1 MKLFK
6 RIIKYLLILIGGAG
20 LAIVIAINV
29 SPRPFVFF
37 LNHAAKD
44 EAAIRPRA
52 YQSYRDQ
59 ISIKKDVRYSSQSA
73 KNTMDIFYKKD
84 NRTKPTIIWAH
95 GGAFVAGDKSG
106 TTYWATKMAANGYNV
121 VSINYPLAPD
131 RQYPTQV
138 NQMREAIQF
147 VHRNYAKQLNVQK
160 VVVGGDSAGAHIA
173 SQVIAAQYNHQL
185 ATAIN
190 YHHLRDV
197 KIVGG
202 LLYCGPYDIKQMV
215 NKKHVDTM
223 TKLFVNQVG
232 WAYLGDKDWKN
243 SAKGRLVSTVS
254 YVNKQF
260 PPIFITDGNNGSFEA
275 QGKEL
280 YHKLR
285 EEGVATQAL
294 FFGKE
299 RKVNHEYQFD
309 LDSRAGKECFE
320 DTQDFL
326 KNLD

>member
-1 MKLFK
+1 
-6 RIIKYLLILIGGAG
+6 
-20 LAIVIAINV
+20 
-29 SPRPFVFF
+29 
-37 LNHAAKD
+37 
-44 EAAIRPRA
+44 
-52 YQSYRDQ
+52 
-59 ISIKKDVRYSSQSA
+59 
-73 KNTMDIFYKKD
+73 
-84 NRTKPTIIWAH
+84 
-95 GGAFVAGDKSG
+95 
-106 TTYWATKMAANGYNV
+106 
-121 VSINYPLAPD
+121 
-131 RQYPTQV
+131 
-138 NQMREAIQF
+138 MREAIQF

-243 SAKGRLVSTVS
+243 SAKGRLVSTVN

-260 PPIFITDGNNGSFEA
+260 PPIFITDGNNGSFES

-309 LDSRAGKECFE
+309 LDSWAGKECYE

>member
-95 GGAFVAGDKSG
+95 GGAFVAGDKLG
-106 TTYWATKMAANGYNV
+106 TIYWATKMAANGYNV
-121 VSINYPLAPD
+121 VSINYTLAPD

-223 TKLFVNQVG
+223 TKLF
-232 WAYLGDKDWKN
+232 
-243 SAKGRLVSTVS
+243 R
-254 YVNKQF
+254 
-260 PPIFITDGNNGSFEA
+260 
-275 QGKEL
+275 
-280 YHKLR
+280 KL
-285 EEGVATQAL
+285 Q
-294 FFGKE
+294 
-299 RKVNHEYQFD
+299 
-309 LDSRAGKECFE
+309 
-320 DTQDFL
+320 
-326 KNLD
+326 